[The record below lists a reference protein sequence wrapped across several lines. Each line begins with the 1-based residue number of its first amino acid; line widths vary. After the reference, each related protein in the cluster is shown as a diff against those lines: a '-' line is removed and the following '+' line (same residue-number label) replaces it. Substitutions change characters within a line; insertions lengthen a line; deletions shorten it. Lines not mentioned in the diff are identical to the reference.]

1 MTGRFGVVKAKTE
14 LIENQNRNSVPKK
27 LDGQIETL
35 PARKKESLRRR
46 PHIKETNKIKP

>member
-35 PARKKESLRRR
+35 PARKKKS
-46 PHIKETNKIKP
+46 ETASSHKRNKQN